1 LVKAKFELMIAASI
15 NLTNDSIQAMIAYLH
30 EVNESWHM
38 NGRIRTKEKCA
49 VCHKPFI
56 HVERLGFL
64 CPEHKTTP
72 AKLYVDLSFKGKRC
86 RIFCDKQGQ
95 PLDTYRRASI
105 VQSKI
110 QWELEN
116 NTFEPSR
123 YIKAEL
129 QGFWITNLLDRF
141 LSHKIASIAP
151 SYQKDYRRMVTVA
164 KDYFNTTDVRDI
176 KKLDL
181 INYRDHLQSKCS
193 LGNKSTKNYLDHF
206 KTFLNYCKGDIEI
219 FDRLPSFPEIEIQA
233 HTFRWLSQ
241 VDQVQLFEH
250 VPDADKP
257 IIGFLMLHGCRPSEG
272 RALKC
277 KDVDISN
284 QTITIRATFS
294 GYVYREKRKGR
305 GARPVTIP
313 IHPEMLDYIQDRVK
327 NNLPEAFLFITTSG
341 RYYSDFKL
349 QMIWDD
355 VQAKAGIDK
364 SLRLYDATRHSYASQ
379 LANSGTSIFKISRLL
394 GHSSTKMTEKYTHE
408 DINSLKTDIKKLSLK
423 KVESVTKPSPE
434 AFQAKK

>member
-1 LVKAKFELMIAASI
+1 MLL
-15 NLTNDSIQAMIAYLH
+15 YLH

-38 NGRIRTKEKCA
+38 KSTIRTKEKCTL
-49 VCHKPFI
+49 CHKPFI
-56 HVERLGFL
+56 HVERMGFL
-64 CPEHKTTP
+64 CPEHKTIP
-72 AKLYVDLSFKGKRC
+72 SRLYVDLFFKGKRC

-110 QWELEN
+110 QWEIEHD
-116 NTFEPSR
+116 TFEPSR

-141 LSHKIASIAP
+141 LSFKIAGIAP
-151 SYQKDYRRMVTVA
+151 SYQKDYKRMVSVA

-176 KKLDL
+176 KKLDV
-181 INYRDHLQSKCS
+181 INYRDYLQTKLS
-193 LGNKSTKNYLDHF
+193 LGNKTAKNYLDHF
-206 KTFLNYCKGDIEI
+206 KTFLNYCKDDIEI
-219 FDRLPSFPEIEIQA
+219 LDRLAAFPEIEIQA

-241 VDQVQLFEH
+241 DDQIELFEH

-257 IIGFLMLHGCRPSEG
+257 MIGFLMLHGCRPSEG
-272 RALKC
+272 RALKV
-277 KDVDISN
+277 KDVDIKN
-284 QTITIRATFS
+284 QTITISATFS

-305 GARPVTIP
+305 GSRPVTIP
-313 IHPEMLDYIQDRVK
+313 IHPEMLEYIQERVK
-327 NNLPEAFLFITTSG
+327 NNLPEAFLFTTTKG
-341 RYYSDFKL
+341 RYYSDCKL
-349 QMIWDD
+349 QMIWDE

-379 LANSGTSIFKISRLL
+379 LANAGTSIFKISRLL

-423 KVESVTKPSPE
+423 KVESVTRPSPE
-434 AFQAKK
+434 TFQAKK